1 MQRLKFSDS
10 ARRRARRHARYR
22 RLVLAGWIYSVVG
35 LVLGL
40 PGASSGLTLVDE
52 LASRARLIPAAGESG
67 VDLSQSTSS
76 MMQFRRGVFDARPAP
91 KPPKPEP
98 EPAPEPAVEA
108 APAPEVAPPPAP
120 SGSIESIIYAAA
132 ANHGLSGSY
141 LLAVASCESGLN
153 PNAYN
158 AAGYHGLFQFDQAT
172 WAAYGYGSIYDPVA
186 QSETAASLIAGGQAS
201 RWPNCA

>member
-10 ARRRARRHARYR
+10 ARRRARRCARYR
-22 RLVLAGWIYSVVG
+22 RLVVAGWIYSVVG

-40 PGASSGLTLVDE
+40 PGASSGLALVDE
-52 LASRARLIPAAGESG
+52 LASRARLIPASETG

-76 MMQFRRGVFDARPAP
+76 MMRFRRGVFEARPAP
-91 KPPKPEP
+91 KPPEPKPQ
-98 EPAPEPAVEA
+98 PAPEPAAEPEP
-108 APAPEVAPPPAP
+108 APAPEVAAPAP

-141 LLAVASCESGLN
+141 LLSVASCESGLN

-172 WAAYGYGSIYDPVA
+172 WAEYGYGSIYDPVA
-186 QSETAASLIAGGQAS
+186 QSETAAAMIAGGQAS

>member
-22 RLVLAGWIYSVVG
+22 RLVVAGWIYSVVG
-35 LVLGL
+35 LVIGL

-52 LASRARLIPAAGESG
+52 LASRARLIPGESEAS

-91 KPPKPEP
+91 KPPEPKPQ
-98 EPAPEPAVEA
+98 PAAEA
-108 APAPEVAPPPAP
+108 APAPEEAAPPAP

-141 LLAVASCESGLN
+141 LLSVASCESGLN
-153 PNAYN
+153 PSAYN

-172 WAAYGYGSIYDPVA
+172 WAEYGYGSIYDPVA

>member
-22 RLVLAGWIYSVVG
+22 RLVVAGWIYSLVG

-52 LASRARLIPAAGESG
+52 LASRARLMPAESQAS
-67 VDLSQSTSS
+67 VDLSHSTSS
-76 MMQFRRGVFDARPAP
+76 MMRFRRGVFDARPAP
-91 KPPKPEP
+91 KPPEP
-98 EPAPEPAVEA
+98 EPAAEA
-108 APAPEVAPPPAP
+108 APAPEVAAP
-120 SGSIESIIYAAA
+120 RAPTGSIESIIYAAA

-141 LLAVASCESGLN
+141 LLSVASCESGLN
-153 PNAYN
+153 PSAYN

-172 WAAYGYGSIYDPVA
+172 WGEYGYGSIYDPVA